1 MRVTKRQLRKII
13 KEERGR
19 LAGAPHFN
27 PESPGPLE
35 YKLVELI
42 TSAWQQDV
50 LSQDFEGT
58 YPSWEAE
65 VEEASVQLEE
75 ALMDAGVLDSVLRL
89 VSTIEEKLHNGEYA

>member
-1 MRVTKRQLRKII
+1 MKITKRQLKNII
-13 KEERGR
+13 KEERDMVFA
-19 LAGAPHFN
+19 AGHFN

-35 YKLVELI
+35 YNLVGLI

-58 YPSWEAE
+58 GPSWEAE
-65 VEEASVQLEE
+65 VEEAAVQIEE

-89 VSTIEEKLHNGEYA
+89 LSTIEEKLHNGEYA